1 MGGPEEINLGC
12 NRDHVVSIP
21 FPHHRPLRALLVEDN
36 VDDAELIIRELR
48 RGGYEPTTR
57 RVQTVADLTAT
68 LTNDS
73 WDVIISDY
81 SMPQLSAPDAF
92 AIVRSLNLDIPFI
105 IVSGTVGEEV
115 AVTAMRTGVHDFL
128 LKGHLRRLVA
138 AIERELR
145 ESAMRAERR
154 KIQEQ
159 LLISDRMASVGTLA
173 AGVAHEINNPLSVVA
188 GNLQVVRQDAEAIAA
203 ELEGLPPEARGTLG
217 GPMER
222 VTSAVASLR
231 AATID
236 AEEAAERVRM
246 IVRDLRVFSRPE
258 EDRREPVDVH
268 RVIESSIRMARNELR
283 HRAKVVRRFGTVP
296 LVDANEARLGQ
307 VFLNLLVNAAQAI
320 PDGRTDHNTITI
332 TTAIEDG
339 MVTID
344 IADTGAGIAAEVLPR
359 IFDVFYTTKPI
370 GVGTGLGL
378 AICHRILT
386 AMDGRIEV
394 QSRLGE
400 GTTFRVAVRRARSG
414 QTIEMPVVSGVVPD
428 AGRTGTVLVIEDE
441 PALGRVLQRL
451 LAPHR
456 VTVVTRAS
464 EALGRLAAGESF
476 DLILCD
482 LMMPEMTGMDF
493 HAELSRSFP
502 AVAARVVFMSG
513 GAFTPGARE
522 FLETTPNRRIDKPI
536 DTARLRQL
544 VEEALARN
552 VEIEFPASR
561 PIH

>member
-1 MGGPEEINLGC
+1 MTTSSS
-12 NRDHVVSIP
+12 HIP
-21 FPHHRPLRALLVEDN
+21 RPLRALLVEDSA
-36 VDDAELIIRELR
+36 DDAELVIRELR
-48 RGGYEPTTR
+48 RGGYEPITR
-57 RVQTVADLTAT
+57 RVQTAVDLTAT

-128 LKGHLRRLVA
+128 LKGQLGRLVA

-222 VTSAVASLR
+222 VASAVASLR
-231 AATID
+231 AATSD

-320 PDGRTDHNTITI
+320 PDGRTDLNTITI

-359 IFDVFYTTKPI
+359 IFDVFFTTKPI

-386 AMDGRIEV
+386 AMEGRIEV

-400 GTTFRVAVRRARSG
+400 GTTFRVALRRARSG
-414 QTIEMPVVSGVVPD
+414 RTIEMPAVSGVVPE

-456 VTVVTRAS
+456 VNVVTRAS
-464 EALGRLAAGESF
+464 EALGRVAAGESF

-522 FLETTPNRRIDKPI
+522 FLERTPNRRIDKPI

-544 VEEALARN
+544 VEEALARK
-552 VEIEFPASR
+552 VEIER
-561 PIH
+561 Q

>member
-1 MGGPEEINLGC
+1 
-12 NRDHVVSIP
+12 VSISS
-21 FPHHRPLRALLVEDN
+21 PHHRPLRALLVEDN

-48 RGGYEPTTR
+48 RGGYEPITR

-73 WDVIISDY
+73 WDVIITDY

-128 LKGHLRRLVA
+128 LKGQLGRLVA

-222 VTSAVASLR
+222 VASAVASLR
-231 AATID
+231 AATSD

-268 RVIESSIRMARNELR
+268 KVIESSIRMARNELR

-320 PDGRTDHNTITI
+320 PDGRTDLNTITI

-359 IFDVFYTTKPI
+359 IFDVFFTTKPI

-386 AMDGRIEV
+386 AMEGRIEV

-400 GTTFRVAVRRARSG
+400 GTTFRVALRRARSG
-414 QTIEMPVVSGVVPD
+414 RTIEMPAVSGVLPE

-464 EALGRLAAGESF
+464 EALGRVAAGESF

-522 FLETTPNRRIDKPI
+522 FLERTPNRRIDKPI
-536 DTARLRQL
+536 DTAQLRQL
-544 VEEALARN
+544 VEEALARK
-552 VEIEFPASR
+552 VEIER
-561 PIH
+561 Q

>member
-1 MGGPEEINLGC
+1 M
-12 NRDHVVSIP
+12 
-21 FPHHRPLRALLVEDN
+21 
-36 VDDAELIIRELR
+36 RELR
-48 RGGYEPTTR
+48 RGGYEPITR

-128 LKGHLRRLVA
+128 LKGHLGRLVA

-222 VTSAVASLR
+222 VASAVASLR
-231 AATID
+231 AATSD

-268 RVIESSIRMARNELR
+268 KVIESSIRMARNELR

-320 PDGRTDHNTITI
+320 PDGRTDLNTITI
-332 TTAIEDG
+332 TTASEDG

-359 IFDVFYTTKPI
+359 IFDVFFTTKPI

-400 GTTFRVAVRRARSG
+400 GTTFRVALRRARSG
-414 QTIEMPVVSGVVPD
+414 RTIEMPAVSGVVPE

-464 EALGRLAAGESF
+464 EALGRVAAGESF

-552 VEIEFPASR
+552 VEIEQ
-561 PIH
+561 

>member
-1 MGGPEEINLGC
+1 
-12 NRDHVVSIP
+12 VSIP
-21 FPHHRPLRALLVEDN
+21 SPHHRPLRALLVEDN
-36 VDDAELIIRELR
+36 IDDAELIICELR
-48 RGGYEPTTR
+48 RGGFEPLTR

-92 AIVRSLNLDIPFI
+92 AIVRSLNLDVPFI

-128 LKGHLRRLVA
+128 LKGHLGRLVA

-145 ESAMRAERR
+145 ESAMRAEWR

-222 VTSAVASLR
+222 VASAVASLR
-231 AATID
+231 AATSD
-236 AEEAAERVRM
+236 ADEAAERVRM

-268 RVIESSIRMARNELR
+268 KVIE
-283 HRAKVVRRFGTVP
+283 
-296 LVDANEARLGQ
+296 
-307 VFLNLLVNAAQAI
+307 
-320 PDGRTDHNTITI
+320 
-332 TTAIEDG
+332 
-339 MVTID
+339 
-344 IADTGAGIAAEVLPR
+344 
-359 IFDVFYTTKPI
+359 
-370 GVGTGLGL
+370 
-378 AICHRILT
+378 
-386 AMDGRIEV
+386 
-394 QSRLGE
+394 
-400 GTTFRVAVRRARSG
+400 ARSG
-414 QTIEMPVVSGVVPD
+414 RTIEMPAVSGVVPE

-464 EALGRLAAGESF
+464 EALGRVAAGESF

-522 FLETTPNRRIDKPI
+522 FLERTPNRRIDKPI

-544 VEEALARN
+544 VEEALARK
-552 VEIEFPASR
+552 VEVER
-561 PIH
+561 Q

>member
-1 MGGPEEINLGC
+1 M
-12 NRDHVVSIP
+12 SIP
-21 FPHHRPLRALLVEDN
+21 SPHHRPLRALLVEDN
-36 VDDAELIIRELR
+36 IDDAELIIRELR
-48 RGGYEPTTR
+48 RGGYEPITR

-128 LKGHLRRLVA
+128 LKGQLGRLVA

-222 VTSAVASLR
+222 VASAVASLR
-231 AATID
+231 AATSD

-268 RVIESSIRMARNELR
+268 KVIESSIRMARNELR

-320 PDGRTDHNTITI
+320 PDGRTDLNTITI

-359 IFDVFYTTKPI
+359 IFDVFFTTKPI

-400 GTTFRVAVRRARSG
+400 GTTFRVALRRARSG
-414 QTIEMPVVSGVVPD
+414 RTIEMPAVSGVVPE

-464 EALGRLAAGESF
+464 EALGRVAAGESF

-522 FLETTPNRRIDKPI
+522 FLERTPNRRIDKPI

-544 VEEALARN
+544 VEEALARK
-552 VEIEFPASR
+552 VEIER
-561 PIH
+561 Q

>member
-1 MGGPEEINLGC
+1 VGTIVLSNA
-12 NRDHVVSIP
+12 S
-21 FPHHRPLRALLVEDN
+21 PHPKPLRALLVEDN
-36 VDDAELIIRELR
+36 ADDAELVIRELR
-48 RGGYEPTTR
+48 RGGYDPITH
-57 RVQTVADLTAT
+57 RVQTGPDLTAT

-73 WDVIISDY
+73 WDVVISDY
-81 SMPQLSAPDAF
+81 SMPRLSAPDAF
-92 AIVRSLNLDIPFI
+92 AIVRGLGLDIPFI

-145 ESAMRAERR
+145 ESAMRSEQR

-188 GNLQVVRQDAEAIAA
+188 GNLQVVRQDADAIFA
-203 ELEGLPPEARGTLG
+203 ELQTLHGAG
-217 GPMER
+217 GPISDAR
-222 VTSAVASLR
+222 AARLATAVDSLR
-231 AATID
+231 AATSD
-236 AEEAAERVRM
+236 AEEAAERVRT

-268 RVIESSIRMARNELR
+268 RVIESSVRMARNELR
-283 HRAKVVRRFGTVP
+283 HRAKVVRNFGTVP
-296 LVDANEARLGQ
+296 LVEANEARLGQ

-320 PDGRTDHNTITI
+320 PEGQTDHNSITV
-332 TTAIEDG
+332 TTAVVDG
-339 MVTID
+339 MIAVD
-344 IADTGAGIAAEVLPR
+344 IADTGGGIPADVLPR
-359 IFDVFYTTKPI
+359 IFDVFFTTKPI

-394 QSRLGE
+394 QSRVGE
-400 GTTFRVAVRRARSG
+400 GTTFRVALKRARSG
-414 QTIEMPVVSGVVPD
+414 RTVEMPAVRPRVSDG
-428 AGRTGTVLVIEDE
+428 GRVANVLVIEDE

-451 LAPHR
+451 LTPHQ
-456 VTVVTRAS
+456 VTVVNRAH
-464 EALGRLAAGESF
+464 EALTRLASGDVF

-493 HAELSRSFP
+493 HAELSRTSP
-502 AVAARVVFMSG
+502 ETAARVVFMSG

-522 FLETTPNRRIDKPI
+522 FLETTSNRRIDKPL
-536 DTARLRQL
+536 DTTRLRRL
-544 VEEALARN
+544 VEESVAHAG
-552 VEIEFPASR
+552 EAQP
-561 PIH
+561 P

>member
-1 MGGPEEINLGC
+1 VSTVPLNLK
-12 NRDHVVSIP
+12 
-21 FPHHRPLRALLVEDN
+21 PLRALLVEDN
-36 VDDAELIIRELR
+36 VDDAELVIRELR
-48 RGGYEPTTR
+48 RGGYEPITR
-57 RVQTVADLTAT
+57 RVQTAEDLSAT
-68 LTNDS
+68 LTGES

-92 AIVRSLNLDIPFI
+92 AVVRSLSLDIPFI

-115 AVTAMRTGVHDFL
+115 AVTAMRSGVHDFL

-188 GNLQVVRQDAEAIAA
+188 GNLQVVRQDAEALAA
-203 ELEGLPPEARGTLG
+203 ELDGLPPELRQKLG
-217 GPMER
+217 AHVER
-222 VTSAVASLR
+222 LASGIASLR
-231 AATID
+231 AAATD
-236 AEEAAERVRM
+236 AEEASERVRL

-258 EDRREPVDVH
+258 EDRREAVEVQK
-268 RVIESSIRMARNELR
+268 VLESSIRMARNELR
-283 HRAKVVRRFGTVP
+283 HRAKVIRQFGAVP
-296 LVDANEARLGQ
+296 LVEANEARLGQ

-320 PDGRTDHNTITI
+320 PEGQTDRNSITI
-332 TTAIEDG
+332 TTALADE
-339 MVTID
+339 MVVVD
-344 IADTGAGIAAEVLPR
+344 IADTGGGIPPEVLPR
-359 IFDVFYTTKPI
+359 IFDVFFTTKPI

-386 AMDGRIEV
+386 AMNGRIEV
-394 QSRLGE
+394 KSVVGE
-400 GTTFRVAVRRARSG
+400 GTTFRVALTRARSRR
-414 QTIEMPVVSGVVPD
+414 TVEMPAVRAIAPE
-428 AGRTGTVLVIEDE
+428 AGRIAAVLVIEDE

-456 VTVVTRAS
+456 VVVVTRAR
-464 EALGRLAAGESF
+464 EALERLAAGAKF

-493 HAELSRSFP
+493 HAELARTSP
-502 AVAARVVFMSG
+502 EIAARVVFMSG
-513 GAFTPGARE
+513 GAFTQGARE
-522 FLETTPNRRIDKPI
+522 FLETAPNLRIDKPI
-536 DTARLRQL
+536 DTVRLRRL
-544 VEEALARN
+544 VEEALAN
-552 VEIEFPASR
+552 HPES
-561 PIH
+561 

>member
-1 MGGPEEINLGC
+1 MPTY
-12 NRDHVVSIP
+12 VVSIP
-21 FPHHRPLRALLVEDN
+21 SQNSKPLRALLVEDN
-36 VDDAELIIRELR
+36 VDDAELVIRELR

-57 RVQTVADLTAT
+57 RVQTGPDLTAT
-68 LTNDS
+68 LTNEI

-81 SMPQLSAPDAF
+81 SMPQLNAPDAF
-92 AIVRSLNLDIPFI
+92 AIVRGLNLDIPFI

-145 ESAMRAERR
+145 ESTMRGEQR

-188 GNLQVVRQDAEAIAA
+188 GNLQVARQDAEAIAA
-203 ELEGLPPEARGTLG
+203 ELEGLSAPARLALG
-217 GPMER
+217 AQLDRM
-222 VTSAVASLR
+222 TSAVSSLR
-231 AATID
+231 AATND
-236 AEEAAERVRM
+236 AEEAAERVRL

-268 RVIESSIRMARNELR
+268 KVIESSIRMARNELR
-283 HRAKVVRRFGTVP
+283 HRAKVVRRFGNVP

-320 PDGRTDHNTITI
+320 PEGQTDHNSITI
-332 TTAIEDG
+332 TTALEEG
-339 MVTID
+339 MVAID
-344 IADTGAGIAAEVLPR
+344 IADTGGGIGAEVLPR
-359 IFDVFYTTKPI
+359 IFDVFFTTKPI

-394 QSRLGE
+394 ESRLGE
-400 GTTFRVAVRRARSG
+400 GTTFRVALKRARSG
-414 QTIEMPVVSGVVPD
+414 RTIEMPVTKTVLPQP
-428 AGRTGTVLVIEDE
+428 GRVGTVLVIEDE

-456 VTVVTRAS
+456 VTVVTRAN
-464 EALGRLAAGESF
+464 EALIRVTAGESF

-493 HAELSRSFP
+493 YNALSPAFP
-502 AVAARVVFMSG
+502 EVAARVVFMSG

-522 FLETTPNRRIDKPI
+522 FLETTSNRRIDKPI
-536 DTARLRQL
+536 DTLRLRRL
-544 VEEALARN
+544 VEEALTRD
-552 VEIEFPASR
+552 PAADTR
-561 PIH
+561 